1 MNKYQEFIDSLLK
14 DGTTKMED
22 IAAEFSNALNECEKR
37 VKEQEDKKK
46 NDIRKQTFLVDL
58 AEKYNDVFNK
68 MVVNYAEVDPAVI
81 VGLLTVVVA
90 NHHPEWD
97 LTRCKVFNDSMVDI
111 TRDTERFCGTDI
123 FNDPVK
129 SFMDLL
135 FSPKQEKKDKNTSD
149 KDVITRFLDTL

>member
-37 VKEQEDKKK
+37 VKEQEEKAK
-46 NDIRKQTFLVDL
+46 NDARKNTYLIDLTNKYDEVFDKFIVD
-58 AEKYNDVFNK
+58 
-68 MVVNYAEVDPAVI
+68 YANVDPAVI
-81 VGLLTVVVA
+81 VGFLTVIVA

-97 LTRCKVFNDSMVDI
+97 LTRCKIFHDSMVDI

-123 FNDPVK
+123 FNIPVK

-135 FSPKQEKKDKNTSD
+135 FGPKQEKKDSNTRD
-149 KDVITRFLDTL
+149 KEVINNFLNTL